1 MGMGESYDAVLTLK
15 KKFFFLI
22 RAFLLPALEL
32 KSNL

>member
-1 MGMGESYDAVLTLK
+1 MDMGEGYGAVLAL